1 MCDVCVCVCVCVYVY
16 ICMCDVCVCV
26 CVCVQMVGGVFLTQ
40 DAVDWVKGDRIVVA
54 PTGKDGNETE
64 VSILLA
70 ALE

>member
-1 MCDVCVCVCVCVYVY
+1 MCVCVMCVCVCVY
-16 ICMCDVCVCV
+16 ICVMCVCV
-26 CVCVQMVGGVFLTQ
+26 CVCVQMVGRVFLTQ
-40 DAVDWVKGDRIVVA
+40 DAVNWVKGDRIVVA

>member
-1 MCDVCVCVCVCVYVY
+1 MHTSIWWRWLLLWGVGVGKMC
-16 ICMCDVCVCV
+16 
-26 CVCVQMVGGVFLTQ
+26 GVFMTQ

-70 ALE
+70 TLE

>member
-1 MCDVCVCVCVCVYVY
+1 M
-16 ICMCDVCVCV
+16 CV
-26 CVCVQMVGGVFLTQ
+26 CVCVQMVGRVFLTQ
-40 DAVDWVKGDRIVVA
+40 DAVNWVKGDRIVVA